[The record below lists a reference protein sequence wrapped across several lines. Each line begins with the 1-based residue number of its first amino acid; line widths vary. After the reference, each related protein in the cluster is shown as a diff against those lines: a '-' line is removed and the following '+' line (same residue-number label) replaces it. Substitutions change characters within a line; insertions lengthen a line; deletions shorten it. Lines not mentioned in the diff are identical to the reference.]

1 MLPTKSAATVPM
13 PRSAA
18 ATAVTSAQPTSI
30 ASSGRRWAS
39 RRAGGASRPK
49 HRTGSVVSSPASV
62 ADSPR
67 SSRMSGSS
75 GGRLAI
81 TVRRLRP
88 RQTIASST
96 AGR

>member
-1 MLPTKSAATVPM
+1 MLPANSVVPM

-49 HRTGSVVSSPASV
+49 HRTGVVSSPAT

-67 SSRMSGSS
+67 SARMSGSS

-88 RQTIASST
+88 SQTIASST